1 MPSHRSAA
9 ALRPGGIF
17 LVSDTTCTRIYRRGP
32 GCQLGVTAPALD
44 ARSAHPQRIT
54 LRLTGIHRA
63 SCHGA
68 QKADTNRNET
78 PGPGT
83 QDAPDGPSAFSARS
97 SDTRLRGRLN
107 ADDDRAR
114 MDQLC
119 ALVLGVG
126 HGCVPSPRAWWALLT
141 PTRFRTRE
149 RLADESDG
157 DEFEGAGGS
166 ARVLP
171 NRARHSESHDRSVSP
186 QANLDPA
193 PVGLICQEC
202 TGALVEVLVK
212 AASAVARAHHA
223 GADARSRQMMT
234 LRNVD

>member
-1 MPSHRSAA
+1 MP
-9 ALRPGGIF
+9 PM
-17 LVSDTTCTRIYRRGP
+17 
-32 GCQLGVTAPALD
+32 
-44 ARSAHPQRIT
+44 
-54 LRLTGIHRA
+54 
-63 SCHGA
+63 
-68 QKADTNRNET
+68 
-78 PGPGT
+78 
-83 QDAPDGPSAFSARS
+83 SARQSTSGLREMLQTADS
-97 SDTRLRGRLN
+97 SRLRGRLN
-107 ADDDRAR
+107 PDDDRAQT
-114 MDQLC
+114 DQLC
-119 ALVLGVG
+119 AFVPGVR
-126 HGCVPSPRAWWALLT
+126 HGCVSSPGAWRALPT
-141 PTRFRTRE
+141 PTRFRPRD